1 MVRKLLPVI
10 ICVIVLIVVL
20 VGVNV
25 IKAKWSADEAIAF
38 NEGEGAIIAAD
49 LVESSNISNIE
60 VGTGAAPVV
69 KADDVKADTS
79 FIMDAVGKRGS
90 DDFSTRLFDAM
101 QVPGKDKLD
110 TSVVLMSYDGT
121 ERRYVVT
128 AVGDGIGRMAFVGK
142 TGDTW
147 VLYEVRSVEGVSSD
161 GSKKQ

>member
-69 KADDVKADTS
+69 KADDGRQALYMAWPMAERLMRETGRGAEADA
-79 FIMDAVGKRGS
+79 IIR
-90 DDFSTRLFDAM
+90 
-101 QVPGKDKLD
+101 
-110 TSVVLMSYDGT
+110 
-121 ERRYVVT
+121 
-128 AVGDGIGRMAFVGK
+128 
-142 TGDTW
+142 
-147 VLYEVRSVEGVSSD
+147 EVREAYEREKG
-161 GSKKQ
+161 